1 MINWLKYPYKA
12 SVHPCHGGQKAGL
25 TASDRSYWDLYY
37 VVRLAST
44 IYSVCSVHDFLVQC
58 PINVIVFLIRNLL
71 NVVSN
76 GSIFMQAWKGL
87 WAKEWW
93 SVDFYTCIVIQL
105 IIFPLLIK
113 IELMI
118 DLDKLCQR
126 GIKSYRLKVPIMRSY

>member
-1 MINWLKYPYKA
+1 MKYPYKA
-12 SVHPCHGGQKAGL
+12 WVHPCHGGQKVGL
-25 TASDRSYWDLYY
+25 TASNSSYWGLYY
-37 VVRLAST
+37 VVGLAST
-44 IYSVCSVHDFLVQC
+44 INSVCLVHDFPAQC
-58 PINVIVFLIRNLL
+58 PINVIIFLFRSLL
-71 NVVSN
+71 NIVSN

-87 WAKEWW
+87 WAEEWW

-118 DLDKLCQR
+118 HLEKLCQR